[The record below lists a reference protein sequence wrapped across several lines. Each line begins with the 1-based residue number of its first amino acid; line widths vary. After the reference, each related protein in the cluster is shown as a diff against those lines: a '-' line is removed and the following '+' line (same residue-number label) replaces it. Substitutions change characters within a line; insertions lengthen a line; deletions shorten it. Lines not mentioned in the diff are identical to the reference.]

1 MEIQTQRVLP
11 QTLPKLL
18 SPCEKSTTVRADLHR
33 WISGWKTTVFQGSFV
48 WDWALFL
55 PWWYAVLSCF
65 LHVQLFVMLW
75 IVACQAPLSMG
86 FSRQEYWSG
95 LTCPPPGNLPDP
107 GVEFMSLLFPA
118 LAGGGSLTTNATWK
132 AHDDRKHKLW
142 TLINQNVILLKRIP
156 GRKKKNSSTSLVAEC
171 YENTCRCRGHGFNP
185 WSRKIP
191 HAVEQLSP
199 CTATK
204 PTLLEPVL
212 SSKRSHHNKKP
223 VHCSKE

>member
-1 MEIQTQRVLP
+1 MNRSSRIGQVSGQRSHSYQVFVEIQTQGVLP

-18 SPCEKSTTVRADLHR
+18 PPCEKSTTVRADLHR

-65 LHVQLFVMLW
+65 LFVMLW

-107 GVEFMSLLFPA
+107 GIEFMSLLFPA
-118 LAGGGSLTTNATWK
+118 LAGGDSLTTNASWK
-132 AHDDRKHKLW
+132 AHDGRKHKLW

-156 GRKKKNSSTSLVAEC
+156 GRKKKRIQALLWWPNVTKTPASAGGMGL
-171 YENTCRCRGHGFNP
+171 
-185 WSRKIP
+185 IP
-191 HAVEQLSP
+191 DP
-199 CTATK
+199 G
-204 PTLLEPVL
+204 
-212 SSKRSHHNKKP
+212 RSHMLW
-223 VHCSKE
+223 SS